1 MVAMLLCALQGRGYR
16 GGRDEEYGGV
26 VLVSYLII
34 TVEETHVLLRA
45 KRLEPT

>member
-1 MVAMLLCALQGRGYR
+1 MSVARERQGYR
-16 GGRDEEYGGV
+16 CGRDEEEVGV
-26 VLVSYLII
+26 ALVSFLII